1 MAKKK
6 EDRDFNTDVFDLMQ
20 RIGEGASVHDS
31 DGVTHDSDNQ
41 SAENTDDKKNADKND
56 GGKRE

>member
-31 DGVTHDSDNQ
+31 DGVTRDSDNQ
-41 SAENTDDKKNADKND
+41 SGGGTDEKKNAENN
-56 GGKRE
+56 GGKRK